1 MKKVL
6 GLDLGTASVGWAV
19 VSVSE
24 NGSEKASILGCGS
37 RVVPISSDE
46 KSNFEKGKAITTN
59 ADRRLKRS
67 LRRNL
72 QRRKLRRDSLRA
84 LLLEQGWIADDTV
97 LSEEGKESTFSTLQ
111 LRAKAA
117 SEQISLQD
125 LAKVLLSISK
135 KRGYKS
141 SRKTETLEDGR
152 LIDGMDVARTLQ
164 KENLTPAEFALRSA
178 TSETIP
184 RIDFYRSDLEA
195 EFSRIWDYQKA
206 FYPDIL
212 TEDFKKQLA
221 RQGKNGTSRLFF
233 AKYGITPSD
242 LRGQD
247 RRKIALT
254 WRVSALTARLEMET
268 LAYVI
273 SDLRGEISTSS
284 GYLGEISDRSKEL
297 YFSGETVGQYLVRM
311 LQTTPGFSVKGKVF
325 YRQDY
330 RDEFNR
336 IWDTQQ
342 KFHPELTDA
351 LKRQISERILFY
363 QRPLRSQKNH
373 ISFCEFES
381 HAIKVVVDGKEKIKL
396 TGSRVAPRSSF
407 LFQEFKVWQILTN
420 LQVIDRAEESK
431 RGLSDDEM
439 TTLHDELSIRNKMKQ
454 AEALRSLGL
463 NPRRFELNY
472 KELPGN
478 DTMSTFYQKY
488 LEIVALSGHGEYDLS
503 KMTCRQASGVI
514 REVLTHL
521 GCRQDI
527 FSVSTDLPKD
537 DYERQPL
544 FKLWHLLYSY
554 EGDNSK
560 TGIESLLNKI
570 SALTNLDREY
580 ASVLA
585 SISFKDDYASLSH
598 KAIKKILPF
607 MKLGHRYDEAC
618 AMAGYNHAGS
628 MTADERERKE
638 LCDKIDL
645 LPMGSLR
652 NPVVEKIINQMVN
665 VINAVADE
673 YGKPDEIHIEL
684 ARELKKSAKERE
696 QADADIQANNRRN
709 EAIIKI
715 LQSDFHLQYVR
726 KADIVRYRL
735 YDELKENGYKTLYSG
750 QYIPASALFSK
761 DIDIEHIIPQALMFD
776 DSFANKTLEF
786 KDINIEKG
794 RRTANDY
801 VKTKWGESYYADYR
815 LRIDDLMNRGVI
827 SKKKRNY
834 LIMTEGEIPSGFVDR
849 DLRNSQYI
857 ARKAKELLEGYVRTV
872 VSTTGAVTQTLRE
885 QWQLVDVMKEINFDK
900 YDKAGKTFVQTDPD
914 GKRIKRINEWTKRN
928 DHRHHAMDALTI
940 AFTKE
945 SYIQYLNNLHARS
958 DKSSSIYAIEQKEL
972 KRDERGK
979 LRFVPPMPL
988 DLFRK
993 EAKRQLEDVLV
1004 SIKSK
1009 TKVMT
1014 RNTNKTKKKGNE
1026 TNKKI
1031 QLTPRGQLHNETIY
1045 GKIQRYVTNEVKV
1058 GSAFDESMI
1067 QKVAKKNYREALM
1080 KRLMQHGGDPQKA
1093 FTGKNAINKTPLWI
1107 DALHTQKVPEKVK
1120 VIEFEDLYPIR
1131 KPVGPDLKVEKVID
1145 HGIRKILENRLNE
1158 FNGNAREAFSN
1169 LEENPIWLNKGKG
1182 ISIKRVT
1189 IQGVK
1194 NAIPLHEKKD
1204 HHGKPILTP
1213 EGKAIPVDYVQT
1225 SGNHHLALYRD
1236 ADGNLQDVVVS
1247 FFEATV
1253 RKANGQP
1260 VIDRDYKS
1268 SEGWQFILSL
1278 KQNEYIV
1285 FPNPETGFNP
1295 KEIDLTDPKNYATI
1309 SKNMYRVQKFSK
1321 ASGRDY
1327 WFRHHLETTV
1337 QDDNALLGTTFK
1349 RISSLGVLN
1358 DIVKVRVNHIGQIV
1372 AIENN

>member
-928 DHRHHAMDALTI
+928 DHRHHAMDAITI
-940 AFTKE
+940 AFTRPE
-945 SYIQYLNNLHARS
+945 HIQILNNLNARS
-958 DKSSSIYAIEQKEL
+958 EKKQPFMALWDKETVRTDSKWI
-972 KRDERGK
+972 
-979 LRFVPPMPL
+979 FVPPMPL
-988 DLFRK
+988 DEL
-993 EAKRQLEDVLV
+993 RQEVKKSLESALV
-1004 SIKSK
+1004 SFK
-1009 TKVMT
+1009 TKNKVAT
-1014 RNTNKTKKKGNE
+1014 RNVNKTKTHSG
-1026 TNKKI
+1026 TNKKTV
-1031 QLTPRGQLHNETIY
+1031 LTPRGPLHKEQVY
-1045 GKIQRYVTNEVKV
+1045 GIRKQYELFTVPV
-1058 GSAFDESMI
+1058 GSKMTSEVI
-1067 QKVAKKNYREALM
+1067 ETVASRKIREALRE
-1080 KRLMQHGGDPQKA
+1080 RLEAFDGDPKAA
-1093 FTGKNAINKTPLWI
+1093 FTGKNALKKNPLFL
-1107 DALHTQKVPEKVK
+1107 DSAHVKAVPEKVECVRFK
-1120 VIEFEDLYPIR
+1120 TIFTIR
-1131 KPVGPDLKVEKVID
+1131 KEVTPDLSVEKVLD
-1145 HGIRKILENRLNE
+1145 TRARKRIEERIAQYDGDKRSAL
-1158 FNGNAREAFSN
+1158 SN
-1169 LEENPIWLNKGKG
+1169 LEENPIWLDDAHTLPL
-1182 ISIKRVT
+1182 KRVT
-1189 IQGVK
+1189 IAE
-1194 NAIPLHEKKD
+1194 NFSLSAIHSKRDKD
-1204 HHGKPILTP
+1204 GKLMLDANNDPIPSDFVNLRN
-1213 EGKAIPVDYVQT
+1213 
-1225 SGNHHLALYRD
+1225 NHHIALYRD
-1236 ADGNLQDVVVS
+1236 GEGNIQELVVPM
-1247 FFEATV
+1247 FEALNRINAGLPAV
-1253 RKANGQP
+1253 DKN
-1260 VIDRDYKS
+1260 YHS
-1268 SEGWQFILSL
+1268 SMGWRFLFSMKI
-1278 KQNEYIV
+1278 NEMFV
-1285 FPNPETGFNP
+1285 FPDEACGFNLE
-1295 KEIDLTDPKNYATI
+1295 EIDLLDPANASII
-1309 SKNMYRVQKFSK
+1309 SPHLFRVQKLS
-1321 ASGRDY
+1321 SCY
-1327 WFRHHLETTV
+1327 YCFRHHLETEII
-1337 QDDNALLGTTFK
+1337 DDKQLHGITWL
-1349 RISSLGVLN
+1349 RIQSLSKMEKA
-1358 DIVKVRVNHIGQIV
+1358 VKVRINHLGKIV
-1372 AIENN
+1372 ATGEYD